1 MLVIVKLMI
10 CFACLYLVCRSSV
23 VAVLMAHF
31 PFGDL
36 FSCYFCAGISVVFV
50 LAVFA
55 FVLFFSSART
65 CILEKC
71 PWKNLCAYAHGL
83 YVQIVKYF
91 LFFQIKSF
99 KIVFLLLL
107 FYVLYLIYNLSEK
120 RRGAHAHGFV
130 WG

>member
-1 MLVIVKLMI
+1 M
-10 CFACLYLVCRSSV
+10 

-31 PFGDL
+31 TFGDL
-36 FSCYFCAGISVVFV
+36 FLYYFCAGISVVFASVVFCFRV
-50 LAVFA
+50 LHARAVWK
-55 FVLFFSSART
+55 SA
-65 CILEKC
+65 

-83 YVQIVKYF
+83 HVQIVKYF
-91 LFFQIKSF
+91 LFFQINSF

-107 FYVLYLIYNLSEK
+107 FYVLYLIYNFSEK